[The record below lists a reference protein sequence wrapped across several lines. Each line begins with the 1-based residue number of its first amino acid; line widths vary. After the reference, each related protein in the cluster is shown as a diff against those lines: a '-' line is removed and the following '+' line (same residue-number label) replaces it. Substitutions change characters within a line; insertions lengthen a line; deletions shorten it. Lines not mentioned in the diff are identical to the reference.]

1 MWDSVQTSTSEEADL
16 HMRSYHP
23 AHNFLKA
30 LESFEIKGT
39 LSGWT
44 PEETEL
50 IKCPS
55 LKPFYPWE
63 TVKRIQDTWLYFAD
77 WKGPVSKC
85 FAASIVLARKMFPNI
100 PSDSLKSWTPL
111 HRRMSLRGFPKGVRR
126 QVVKMVPK
134 PVMFWIHWVSNY
146 CPLWARQI
154 NLGPLHCL
162 RRNKGS
168 VKKKRG
174 GGWVLYSCMPVTLQF
189 DFPGNVCEV
198 WVFLLLTHFWFPD
211 LDEIGSW
218 VENKTF

>member
-1 MWDSVQTSTSEEADL
+1 MWDSVQTSTSEADL

-77 WKGPVSKC
+77 WKGPVSKR
-85 FAASIVLARKMFPNI
+85 FAASIVLARRMFPNI

-168 VKKKRG
+168 VKKGGRG
-174 GGWVLYSCMPVTLQF
+174 GAGT
-189 DFPGNVCEV
+189 
-198 WVFLLLTHFWFPD
+198 VFLHACYPSVWF
-211 LDEIGSW
+211 SW
-218 VENKTF
+218 ERVCSVSIFVADTFLIPWAWWNR